1 MSPEIAKFTP
11 ALFWDVDRE
20 ALDIE
25 KSKPLI
31 VQRVLERGHDSD
43 WELLKACYTVPEI
56 VEVAKKLRSLEP
68 TALAFASCMGKTKK
82 EDFRCFTWKQSN
94 PTHWAY

>member
-1 MSPEIAKFTP
+1 MSPEIANFTP

-20 ALDIE
+20 GLDLE
-25 KSKPLI
+25 KSRALI

-43 WELLKACYTVPEI
+43 WELLKACYTIQGI
-56 VEVAKKLRSLEP
+56 VETAKNLRSLEP
-68 TALAFASCMGKTKK
+68 TALAFVACIGNIKK
-82 EDFRCFTWKQSN
+82 ESFRCFTWKQSN

>member
-20 ALDIE
+20 KLDVE
-25 KSKPLI
+25 KSKALI

-68 TALAFASCMGKTKK
+68 TALAFASCIGNTEK
-82 EDFRCFTWKQSN
+82 ESFRCFTWKQSN